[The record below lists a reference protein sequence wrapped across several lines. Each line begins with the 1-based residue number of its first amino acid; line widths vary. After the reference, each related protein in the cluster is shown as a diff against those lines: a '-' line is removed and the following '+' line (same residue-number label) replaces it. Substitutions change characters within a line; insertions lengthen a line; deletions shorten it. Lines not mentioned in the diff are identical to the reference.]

1 MRPFLSTITHLGLV
15 AIALYL
21 AGCARVSEP
30 DNAAVSPSPSPS
42 AVSQSTPSDG
52 VDAQFVA
59 AQNRFAFK
67 LFSQIDAQSDGDN
80 IFISPTSI
88 AIALAMTYN
97 GADGDTQAAMART
110 LELQGLSLDGVNQAN
125 AALDRTLENTG
136 EGVKLAIAN
145 SLWLRQGIDFNPQFL
160 QQIQQSYRAKVESL
174 DFNDPNAPATIN
186 GWVAQQT
193 NDKIEQI
200 VGQISPQTLLY
211 LINAIYFKGDWTY
224 PFPEDATEDRPFT
237 LPDGREIQHPL
248 MSRTGEYRY
257 LETEEFQAI
266 RLPYGEGNI
275 GFYVFLPREE
285 SSLAQFYDRLD
296 VQAWSEWIDRM
307 RSRRGS
313 ISLPRFEL
321 EYDIELKDTLAALGM
336 EIAFTPDRA
345 NFSKMHAPPPSLA
358 ISQVKHKTFVE
369 VNEEGTEAAAA
380 TSVGIT
386 ATSAQEPQEPFNMT
400 IDRPFF
406 CAIRDDRTGAIL
418 FIGSIIN
425 P

>member
-1 MRPFLSTITHLGLV
+1 M
-15 AIALYL
+15 
-21 AGCARVSEP
+21 
-30 DNAAVSPSPSPS
+30 
-42 AVSQSTPSDG
+42 SQSTPSDR
-52 VDAQFVA
+52 VDSQFVE

-110 LELQGLSLDGVNQAN
+110 LELQGLSLDAVNQAN
-125 AALDRTLENTG
+125 AALDRSLENTG

-145 SLWLRQGIDFNPQFL
+145 SLWLRQGVNFNSKFL
-160 QQIQQSYRAKVESL
+160 QQIQKSYRARVESL
-174 DFNDPNAPATIN
+174 DFNDPNAPAIIN

-224 PFPEDATEDRPFT
+224 SFPEDATEDRPFT
-237 LPDGREIQHPL
+237 LPNGSEVQQPL

-296 VQAWSEWIDRM
+296 VQAWSDWIDRM

-321 EYDIELKDTLAALGM
+321 EYDIELKETLAALGM

-369 VNEEGTEAAAA
+369 VNEAGTEAAAA

-386 ATSAQEPQEPFNMT
+386 ATSVQEPQEPFNMT

>member
-1 MRPFLSTITHLGLV
+1 M
-15 AIALYL
+15 
-21 AGCARVSEP
+21 
-30 DNAAVSPSPSPS
+30 
-42 AVSQSTPSDG
+42 SQSTPSDR
-52 VDAQFVA
+52 VDSQFVES
-59 AQNRFAFK
+59 QNRFAFK

-110 LELQGLSLDGVNQAN
+110 LELQGLSLDAVNQAN
-125 AALDRTLENTG
+125 AALDRSLENTG

-145 SLWLRQGIDFNPQFL
+145 SLWLRQGVNFNSKFL
-160 QQIQQSYRAKVESL
+160 QQIQKSYRARVESL
-174 DFNDPNAPATIN
+174 DFNDPNAPAIIN

-224 PFPEDATEDRPFT
+224 SFPEDATEDRPFT
-237 LPDGREIQHPL
+237 LPNGSEVQQPL

-296 VQAWSEWIDRM
+296 VQAWSDWIDRM

-321 EYDIELKDTLAALGM
+321 EYDIELKETLAALGM

-369 VNEEGTEAAAA
+369 VNEAGTEAAAA

-386 ATSAQEPQEPFNMT
+386 ATSVQEPQEPFNMT

>member
-1 MRPFLSTITHLGLV
+1 M
-15 AIALYL
+15 
-21 AGCARVSEP
+21 
-30 DNAAVSPSPSPS
+30 
-42 AVSQSTPSDG
+42 SQSTPSDG
-52 VDAQFVA
+52 VDSQFVE
-59 AQNRFAFK
+59 AQNRFALK

-110 LELQGLSLDGVNQAN
+110 LELQGLSLDAVNQAN

-145 SLWLRQGIDFNPQFL
+145 SLWLRQGVNFNSKFL
-160 QQIQQSYRAKVESL
+160 QQIQKSYRARVESL
-174 DFNDPNAPATIN
+174 DFNDPNAPAIIN

-237 LPDGREIQHPL
+237 LPDGREVQHPL

-296 VQAWSEWIDRM
+296 VQAWSDWIDRM

-321 EYDIELKDTLAALGM
+321 KYDIELKDTLAALGM

-406 CAIRDDRTGAIL
+406 CTIRDDRTGAIL